1 MSTIPRVARGGRT
14 VMERRIVM
22 GGMAVLLGA
31 ILPAWSASALSGS
44 AVDASG
50 LRTLIASRVGSLA
63 KLQVPARNEELPQPR
78 QADGSIDRRYQITEA
93 KRYLG
98 KLLFFDPVR
107 SSNIRP
113 EYGAVPST
121 S

>member
-1 MSTIPRVARGGRT
+1 
-14 VMERRIVM
+14 MERRIVM

-50 LRTLIASRVGSLA
+50 LRTLIESRVGSLA

-78 QADGSIDRRYQITEA
+78 QANGSSAWWERRS
-93 KRYLG
+93 RL
-98 KLLFFDPVR
+98 R
-107 SSNIRP
+107 SLPGWRKPCSPSNILK
-113 EYGAVPST
+113 G
-121 S
+121 